1 MVHWNRWFSRRQWP
15 LRPHS
20 VPLPHAADVCR
31 NGGACPAKMDPFM
44 TVATETKPE
53 TAEAADV
60 QAVEA
65 HLPQPQYH
73 LRIEPSK
80 GWVSLKLRELWEYR
94 ELLYFLTWR
103 DIKVR
108 YKQTVLGAAWAI
120 IQPFFTMVVFSLFF
134 GGLAKVPS
142 DDVPYPIFSYTALVP
157 WTFFAYG
164 LQQSSNSLVASANLL
179 KKIYFPRLVIPISSV
194 ISGVVDFVLAFIVL
208 LIMMLVYGI
217 FPTVNVIFLPFFVL
231 LAFVTSLGV
240 GMWLSAMNVQFR
252 DVRYTIPFLTQF
264 WMFATPIA
272 YPSSL
277 IENDL
282 LRALYGINPMTGVV
296 EGFRWALLN
305 TDTAPGPIVVVS
317 SAVAVGLLISGMYYF
332 RRMEKTFADVV

>member
-1 MVHWNRWFSRRQWP
+1 VETDIVQELIEETVTGQEAETGSA
-15 LRPHS
+15 S
-20 VPLPHAADVCR
+20 VP
-31 NGGACPAKMDPFM
+31 
-44 TVATETKPE
+44 ATR
-53 TAEAADV
+53 AE
-60 QAVEA
+60 
-65 HLPQPQYH
+65 PRPTYH
-73 LRIEPSK
+73 LRIEPSR

-103 DIKVR
+103 DVKVR

-134 GGLAKVPS
+134 GNLAKIPS
-142 DDVPYPIFSYTALVP
+142 DGIPYPIFSYAALVP
-157 WTFFAYG
+157 WTFFANG
-164 LQQSSNSLVASANLL
+164 MGQSSNSLVGAANLI
-179 KKIYFPRLVIPISSV
+179 KKIYFPRLVIPISAV

-208 LIMMLVYGI
+208 LGMMLAYGI
-217 FPTVNVIFLPFFVL
+217 VPTINVIFLPLLLL
-231 LAFVTSLGV
+231 LAFVTALGV

-252 DVRYTIPFLTQF
+252 DVRYTVPFLTQF

-277 IENDL
+277 IENDV
-282 LRALYGINPMTGVV
+282 LRTIYGINPMTGVI

-305 TDTAPGPIVVVS
+305 TDTAPGPTIVVS
-317 SAVAVGLLISGMYYF
+317 SLAAMALLVSGAFYF